1 MWNVVMGFLA
11 LAGSVVR
18 DGQGFDDLRRWEAQR
33 AATEARTEEAVS
45 ILEPPAVMTAAH
57 EEDGAAEGEAAQ
69 SVAPSDWGV
78 ACLRKQGGELVF
90 DCGSVRELG
99 GATLFRWSA
108 TETAPEADPAI
119 YTAVVDCRAKTI
131 EATWP
136 GKRTATR
143 AGSCGRHLVEAVCA
157 TSASKAHRAAR

>member
-18 DGQGFDDLRRWEAQR
+18 DGQGFNDLGRWEARR

-45 ILEPPAVMTAAH
+45 VLDPAAEMTPAH

-69 SVAPSDWGV
+69 SVAPSEWGV

-90 DCGSVRELG
+90 DRTSLRELG
-99 GATLFRWSA
+99 GA
-108 TETAPEADPAI
+108 
-119 YTAVVDCRAKTI
+119 
-131 EATWP
+131 
-136 GKRTATR
+136 
-143 AGSCGRHLVEAVCA
+143 
-157 TSASKAHRAAR
+157 